1 MSLLSY
7 NSFKRKSITRH
18 FSSLGLSFIVFFEYT
33 EESKEFRNVLVLIFD
48 FDGVL
53 IDSLPA
59 MQVAWLSVQKEF
71 GIKAEFK
78 QYKEFIGLPFNII
91 LSKLNIDPPLHNSIY
106 QHYSKI
112 ASRNKNLI
120 NLNPYVEFILSWLSK
135 NSISTGIVT
144 SKDKLRTYEL
154 IEYFQLFRIFS
165 IAYLFMTIYYPIKN
179 ILLGIEKASSFLL
192 GSIVSVLSMILA
204 GPYLVVNFGLIGA
217 IFTFTISRFLQT
229 SS

>member
-1 MSLLSY
+1 VQ
-7 NSFKRKSITRH
+7 KRLI
-18 FSSLGLSFIVFFEYT
+18 SS
-33 EESKEFRNVLVLIFD
+33 VLFD

-154 IEYFQLFRIFS
+154 IEYFQLNIKAIITPELTRLGKPSAQPIIYASKELNTPVNQIVFIGDMFS
-165 IAYLFMTIYYPIKN
+165 DMLTALNSKCLYLHYLKGYQKLLSQTYGGEISSLMEIAEYIKN
-179 ILLGIEKASSFLL
+179 F
-192 GSIVSVLSMILA
+192 
-204 GPYLVVNFGLIGA
+204 
-217 IFTFTISRFLQT
+217 
-229 SS
+229 